1 MESFDHSARAV
12 LACCDEL
19 SHYSEAPA
27 SIERTFLS
35 APIHDVH
42 RHLRAWMERLGMR
55 VWVDAAGNLR
65 GVYAGERADEKR
77 LVIGSHLDT
86 VPNAGAYD
94 GVLGVVMGVA
104 LVELLRDERLAYG
117 IEVIGFSEE
126 EGVRFGVP
134 FLGSHAVAG
143 SFDRTVLDR
152 RDQAGVS
159 VADAI
164 RAFGLN
170 PDEIGSAA
178 LDSNA
183 AAYLEIHIEQ
193 GPVLEKAGQA
203 LGAVSSIAGQTRA
216 AVTFRGKANHAGTTP
231 MALRRDALCAAA
243 EWILAVERE
252 ARATHG
258 LVATVGKID
267 AAPGAGN
274 VIAGEVQATL
284 DVRHGVDQVRERA
297 FRTIVRAGE
306 EIARRRGL
314 LFSHDVRLNQAA
326 VPMNPDLLAL
336 AAESIAAASPPG
348 APAPMRMVSGA
359 GHDAMVLAARVPS
372 AMIFVRS
379 PGGVSHHPDETVLLQ
394 DVQAALMAGSYFLRK
409 LSL

>member
-1 MESFDHSARAV
+1 
-12 LACCDEL
+12 
-19 SHYSEAPA
+19 
-27 SIERTFLS
+27 
-35 APIHDVH
+35 
-42 RHLRAWMERLGMR
+42 MR